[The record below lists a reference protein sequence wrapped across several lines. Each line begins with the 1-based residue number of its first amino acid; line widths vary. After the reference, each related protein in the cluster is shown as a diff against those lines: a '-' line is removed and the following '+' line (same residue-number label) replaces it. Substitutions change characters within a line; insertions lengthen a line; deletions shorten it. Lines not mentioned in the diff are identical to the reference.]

1 MSCQH
6 PPCKW
11 IKFIY
16 LWKMNSI
23 GSASVPSPRRSRG
36 WFMSTLQLSRI
47 VPGGEGTVPVQCSVG
62 MEQMCDTEWALW
74 RITWTQCTVE
84 GNLSVC
90 FALWGI
96 VAPTLVGREYLNI
109 LGAPRQT
116 KLTWC
121 YTITINTPLHPFE
134 WVTEGDQ
141 KDKHTN
147 HKCNCAVHVCY
158 ILCRSNIILQVI
170 KYVSPLEHM

>member
-6 PPCKW
+6 PPCEW

-23 GSASVPSPRRSRG
+23 GSASIPSPEALKRVIHEHFAALQDRAWWRG
-36 WFMSTLQLSRI
+36 HLASA
-47 VPGGEGTVPVQCSVG
+47 VQCGDGANVWH
-62 MEQMCDTEWALW
+62 WALW
-74 RITWTQCTVE
+74 RITWALSTE

-96 VAPTLVGREYLNI
+96 VASTLVGREYLNI
-109 LGAPRQT
+109 LCAPRQT

-147 HKCNCAVHVCY
+147 HMCNCACVLY
-158 ILCRSNIILQVI
+158 IV
-170 KYVSPLEHM
+170 